1 MGLTKLYNTGR
12 HQIIRRQSDNS
23 NIKIIL
29 KAISPRFQ
37 MEEEEAKRSL
47 QRVENVRRRHNYL
60 PFIMALLKAAAK
72 EKLLVPLY
80 QKAKDKGEANKKAKE
95 ERKKKLAAA

>member
-1 MGLTKLYNTGR
+1 M
-12 HQIIRRQSDNS
+12 
-23 NIKIIL
+23 
-29 KAISPRFQ
+29 Q
-37 MEEEEAKRSL
+37 MEEEEAKRSR

-80 QKAKDKGEANKKAKE
+80 QKAKEKGEANKKAKE
-95 ERKKKLAAA
+95 ERKKKLATS

>member
-1 MGLTKLYNTGR
+1 MSFLFVLEARICRLY
-12 HQIIRRQSDNS
+12 D
-23 NIKIIL
+23 
-29 KAISPRFQ
+29 FQ
-37 MEEEEAKRSL
+37 MEEEEGKRQR

-80 QKAKDKGEANKKAKE
+80 QKAKTKGEANKKAKE
-95 ERKKKLAAA
+95 ERKKKLAAS